1 MSKIKKIGYAAGEL
15 FTLTGSDYIGYFNI
29 SNNIAYAGKYSQQIR
44 LDNYS
49 NIQNIVTRSDLFFNR
64 LPAQDFSLTY
74 SLSDFTFQPNEFINS
89 NSFDNKLQKAYTNFL
104 DTYRACFMASSNL
117 PYNLTAVG
125 KVSATNSTT
134 QFVLAG
140 PNTNNTAVSA
150 LSVLSPLITTNS
162 KIAYI
167 QGETTNYNTL
177 IIANSATLMVYK
189 LQNYSTFSLTFS
201 SSYIET
207 GVAEYGDLAFSNIT
221 NISNT
226 GNSLYIC
233 DKGRSTVYA
242 YDISSVVQ
250 GDRAL
255 GYKFNLVDSANSTQ
269 GGFVLP
275 TLIGSSEKRVY
286 VYDSQTY
293 TIFFYD
299 TNFNLI
305 NSYKNAALFTSSP
318 PVCLSYYKL
327 YDELFVLTSD
337 FKLVILN
344 SNATPTVI
352 ELSTFGITNNEVCRK
367 VIFSNSNSDV
377 MYLLTNKNLYK
388 KFVSNV
394 VKNIGSYSFVN
405 GVTGRNS
412 TTTGS
417 VLYDIS
423 ILENN
428 QDVDNFILY
437 GYQQLLNYNE
447 RTEFNSIIK

>member
-1 MSKIKKIGYAAGEL
+1 MSKIKKFGYTESEL
-15 FTLTGSDYIGYFNI
+15 FTLTGSDYVGYFNV
-29 SNNIAYAGKYSQQIR
+29 SNNIAYTGKYTQQVK
-44 LDNYS
+44 LNNYS

-64 LPAQDFSLTY
+64 LPTQDFSLTY

-104 DTYRACFMASSNL
+104 DTYRAGFMASSSL
-117 PYNLTAVG
+117 PYNLTAIG

-140 PNTNNTAVSA
+140 PNTNSTAVSA
-150 LSVLSPLITTNS
+150 LSVLSPLITTES

-167 QGETTNYNTL
+167 QGDTTIYNTL

-189 LQNYSTFSLTFS
+189 LQNYSTFALTFS

-207 GVAEYGDLAFSNIT
+207 GVAEYGDLTFNNIT
-221 NISNT
+221 SVSNT
-226 GNSLYIC
+226 GNSFYVC
-233 DKGRSTVYA
+233 DNGRKTVYA

-269 GGFVLP
+269 GGFVSP
-275 TLIGSSEKRVY
+275 TLVGSSENRVY

-293 TIFFYD
+293 TVFFYD
-299 TNFNLI
+299 TNFNII
-305 NSYKNAALFTSSP
+305 NSYKNASLFTSST

-327 YDELFVLTSD
+327 YDELFILTKD
-337 FKLVILN
+337 LKLVILN
-344 SNATPTVI
+344 SNATPTI
-352 ELSTFGITNNEVCRK
+352 IQLSTFGLMNNEVGRK

-394 VKNIGSYSFVN
+394 INNIGSYSFVN
-405 GVTGRNS
+405 GVTGSNS
-412 TTTGS
+412 TTTGD

-423 ILENN
+423 VLENN
-428 QDVDNFILY
+428 QNVDDFILY
-437 GYQQLLNYNE
+437 GYKQLLNYNE
-447 RTEFNSIIK
+447 KTEFNSIIK